1 MQTAKT
7 PRICESV
14 PFTFQPFQIHSQHQ
28 GRGKRSSQALHPR
41 LRYPQGHPPESPT
54 SIEATVLERF
64 QKEAYYQKITYRPL
78 CHELE
83 GNFFFFF
90 LNLAPVPSALTS
102 DVINLTF
109 PEEKEFWILLLTLR
123 TRGFLRTAGD
133 EGETQIRRELLSKL
147 LWFHSTHSP

>member
-1 MQTAKT
+1 MSWRET
-7 PRICESV
+7 
-14 PFTFQPFQIHSQHQ
+14 
-28 GRGKRSSQALHPR
+28 
-41 LRYPQGHPPESPT
+41 
-54 SIEATVLERF
+54 
-64 QKEAYYQKITYRPL
+64 
-78 CHELE
+78 
-83 GNFFFFF
+83 FFFF

-133 EGETQIRRELLSKL
+133 EGETQIRRQLLSKL